1 MKLRLVL
8 ISCFLCAISA
18 VSAQEKS
25 ITLEDIWKNNTFRTE
40 RLQAL
45 HPMSNGK
52 EYAVQNFDRAAR
64 LGTVD
69 IYNYESGEK
78 VRTAVLVTSLALKKS
93 RCFYLQSFSLY
104 TEDLRW
110 GNIMCT
116 IRFRES

>member
-78 VRTAVLVTSLALKKS
+78 VRTAVMNLGQMKNKFYS
-93 RCFYLQSFSLY
+93 RPSFSLFI
-104 TEDLRW
+104 EGVRW